1 MIGGS
6 PVQLHGRSRKICR
19 IQRFVLV
26 FCDPTRFG
34 EIAALHISNCLQGAK
49 TGKDNGYTMLF
60 DIESFDY
67 SYYDE
72 GSEGLKVAL
81 VHHLD
86 MPIMRQT
93 GFHIAPGTENQIAV
107 TPTLIVTS
115 ANAMYRF
122 SPAERDCYSE
132 DEISLKYLPR
142 DHGYRYEMSN
152 CLFES
157 AFENILRECKCVP
170 GEQIK
175 TQTCFSG
182 CFVPFLSFQ
191 GSMVSYCC
199 CL

>member
-1 MIGGS
+1 MDHCNY
-6 PVQLHGRSRKICR
+6 LR
-19 IQRFVLV
+19 IAF
-26 FCDPTRFG
+26 F
-34 EIAALHISNCLQGAK
+34 SLQGAK

-115 ANAMYRF
+115 ENAMRRF

-142 DHGYRYEMSN
+142 DHGFRYEMSN

-157 AFENILRECKCVP
+157 AFENILRVCKCFP
-170 GEQIK
+170 GKNIYISSMYV
-175 TQTCFSG
+175 TQTTFNILAR
-182 CFVPFLSFQ
+182 PIN
-191 GSMVSYCC
+191 
-199 CL
+199 

>member
-1 MIGGS
+1 MS
-6 PVQLHGRSRKICR
+6 CYCELLLNKKICHNFFGQK
-19 IQRFVLV
+19 IFLSRFRPFL
-26 FCDPTRFG
+26 
-34 EIAALHISNCLQGAK
+34 LQGAK

-115 ANAMYRF
+115 PNAMSRF
-122 SPAERDCYSE
+122 TPAERDCYSE
-132 DEISLKYLPR
+132 DEISLQYLPR

-157 AFENILRECKCVP
+157 AFENILNECKCFP
-170 GEQIK
+170 GKYKLILW
-175 TQTCFSG
+175 G
-182 CFVPFLSFQ
+182 WI
-191 GSMVSYCC
+191 GSKMAKFWDMSEKEPIN
-199 CL
+199 

>member
-1 MIGGS
+1 MHHEATAYIN
-6 PVQLHGRSRKICR
+6 
-19 IQRFVLV
+19 V
-26 FCDPTRFG
+26 FF
-34 EIAALHISNCLQGAK
+34 QGAK

-115 ANAMYRF
+115 RNAMQRF
-122 SPAERDCYSE
+122 TPEERDCYSE
-132 DEISLKYLPR
+132 NEISLKYLPR

-157 AFENILRECKCVP
+157 AFEYILHECKCYP
-170 GEQIK
+170 GEVSDL
-175 TQTCFSG
+175 CLL
-182 CFVPFLSFQ
+182 CVPNSFLAHNGLTLDICKLVTFRYSSKIQ
-191 GSMVSYCC
+191 KKSH
-199 CL
+199 

>member
-1 MIGGS
+1 
-6 PVQLHGRSRKICR
+6 
-19 IQRFVLV
+19 
-26 FCDPTRFG
+26 
-34 EIAALHISNCLQGAK
+34 
-49 TGKDNGYTMLF
+49 MLF

-107 TPTLIVTS
+107 TPTLIQTS
-115 ANAMYRF
+115 KNAMLRF
-122 SPAERDCYSE
+122 TPAERDCYSE

-157 AFENILRECKCVP
+157 AFENILKQCKCFP
-170 GEQIK
+170 GK
-175 TQTCFSG
+175 TIQWYLYFSREIFWLELVLKKSSG
-182 CFVPFLSFQ
+182 LEGFNDGNKNLDKKWLAKTTKITWNETIQVVSALVIAL
-191 GSMVSYCC
+191 GSH
-199 CL
+199 LEFKFK